1 MRQRVIGLWQ
11 FARTPQGLKMIKFT
25 MVSVISALT
34 SLVVLTIVYGVLRLW
49 TEVASTLFAN
59 QTAGVPSYILNR
71 RWVWG
76 KTGKSHLLKEILP
89 FAVISV
95 TGIGFALF
103 TASLAH
109 KFADTHHLHHLART
123 ALVVGTNVASFGI
136 LWVFKFL
143 ILNRLFAQIPDV
155 EEIGAEVR
163 VPGSLAP
170 QAVVRAETLNFDDI
184 TAERAHRSVREIE

>member
-1 MRQRVIGLWQ
+1 MRQRVIRLWQ

-25 MVSVISALT
+25 MVSVISAVT
-34 SLVVLTIVYGVLRLW
+34 SLVVLTFVYGVLRLW
-49 TEVASTLFAN
+49 SEVPSTLFAN
-59 QTAGVPSYILNR
+59 LTAGVPSYILNR

-76 KTGKSHLLKEILP
+76 KTGKSHMLKEILP

-103 TASLAH
+103 TASQAH
-109 KFADTHHLHHLART
+109 QFADSHHLHHLVRT
-123 ALVVGTNVASFGI
+123 VLIVGTNVASFGI

-155 EEIGAEVR
+155 DEVAAEV
-163 VPGSLAP
+163 
-170 QAVVRAETLNFDDI
+170 
-184 TAERAHRSVREIE
+184 

>member
-1 MRQRVIGLWQ
+1 MRERVVRLWK
-11 FARTPQGLKMIKFT
+11 FARTPEGMKMIKFT

-34 SLVVLTIVYGVLRLW
+34 SLVVLAIVYGVFKLW
-49 TEVASTLFAN
+49 TEVGCVLFAN
-59 QTAGVPSYILNR
+59 LTAGVPSYILNR

-76 KTGKSHLLKEILP
+76 KSGRSHLVKEILP

-109 KFADTHHLHHLART
+109 HFADAHHLHHLVRT
-123 ALVVGTNVASFGI
+123 LLVEFVNIASFGI

-143 ILNRLFAQIPDV
+143 ILNRLFAQIPDP
-155 EEIGAEVR
+155 ELAAEAGTGA
-163 VPGSLAP
+163 PGVTEA
-170 QAVVRAETLNFDDI
+170 
-184 TAERAHRSVREIE
+184 